1 MFGVFVH
8 RTDSK
13 YDDHPSSQYQFPANY
28 LSRAAKFTGGWV
40 LYYEPT
46 KVKNSRGY
54 YAVGKIEKII
64 PDPTAPNMYLAL
76 IDPETYF
83 EFARPV
89 AFKDEDGLLERGL
102 YNEAGKI
109 SGRAQSAVRPISET
123 DFNRILDRG
132 LQGFDIPLPRDAKDD
147 DKVQDKFIED
157 QVGYELDDF
166 RKVETR
172 KREAYAGSRI
182 VRNPMFRRVV
192 LDAYDERCAFTGFKL
207 INGGGRAEVQ
217 AAHIRPVEANGPDSV
232 QNGLALS
239 GTVHWM
245 FDRGLLSLAD
255 NMEIMISRQIN
266 DRDSVDRL
274 INKNLTALVPDDP
287 RIAPHPAFLEWHRN
301 EVFKR

>member
-64 PDPTAPNMYLAL
+64 PDPTAPKMYLAL

-109 SGRAQSAVRPISET
+109 SGRAQAAVRPISET

-245 FDRGLLSLAD
+245 FDRGFFS
-255 NMEIMISRQIN
+255 
-266 DRDSVDRL
+266 
-274 INKNLTALVPDDP
+274 
-287 RIAPHPAFLEWHRN
+287 
-301 EVFKR
+301 

>member
-28 LSRAAKFTGGWV
+28 LSRAAKFTGGWA

-255 NMEIMISRQIN
+255 NMEIMISRHIN

-274 INKNLTALVPDDP
+274 IHKSLVATVPDDP
-287 RIAPHPAFLEWHRN
+287 RKAPHPVFLKWHRN
-301 EVFKR
+301 EVFKS